1 MPKQHTYHLLDVF
14 TSSPFGGNQLAVF
27 PDADTIPSELM
38 QIIANELNLSE
49 TVFVLPAD
57 QQGCDY
63 RMRIFTPRME
73 LPMAGH
79 PTVGTGYLLAHLG
92 KVSMGNGPISLTM
105 QQNVGPIGIT
115 IYPEEPW
122 RVAMRQPKP
131 QFGETFSNDDQIAA
145 LLGLSVDDLADYPR
159 QVVST
164 GVPFL
169 FVPLKSLDAA
179 HRIQFNGDVWKQ
191 HFNERHIYTFT
202 METELPGSTVHSRMF
217 APAMGIAEDPATGA
231 ASGPLGAYLLTYGL
245 VNDSRIVNEQ
255 GVEMGRPSVITIQI
269 DDHADNITG
278 VEISGTSVYMGQG
291 TLHLP

>member
-92 KVSMGNGPISLTM
+92 KVRMGNGPISLTM

-131 QFGETFSNDDQIAA
+131 QFGETLSNDGQIAA

-245 VNDSRIVNEQ
+245 VNDSHIINEQ